1 MPQKPLLKSLIIL
14 FIPVALWLIGRY
26 ALPVFLP
33 FFLAALLALV
43 AEPLVRVFQ
52 RQLRLPRGLATGI
65 GVTLTLLLGILLLLS
80 LGALLLH
87 QLRNLAGI
95 LPDFTGM
102 ALSGMDSLEHFLL
115 NVAKKTPAPLQVPLA
130 NSIENTFSNG
140 TQVLDKATSW
150 LLHVASGVVT
160 RIPDGALGFGTWLL
174 ATFMISARLP
184 DLRTKLAA
192 RLPQSWKQQY
202 LPAVKQLKGNLSGW
216 FLAQLKLTGITFLV
230 LSAGFLLLQI
240 SYAPLWAALISLVDA
255 LPILGTG
262 TVLLPWSLISLLQG
276 EPVRALGLLGIYVS
290 AAILRSILEP
300 KLVGKQLGL
309 DPLLTL
315 LAMYTGYRLWG
326 ILGMLLSPLLAV
338 TAVQLLKLS
347 RKTP

>member
-1 MPQKPLLKSLIIL
+1 MLQKPLLKSLITL
-14 FIPVALWLIGRY
+14 LVPVVLWLVGRY
-26 ALPVFLP
+26 ALPIFLP
-33 FFLAALLALV
+33 FLLATVLALI
-43 AEPLVRVFQ
+43 AEPLVRIFHQ
-52 RQLRLPRGLATGI
+52 RLHLSRGLSAGI
-65 GVTLTLLLGILLLLS
+65 GVTLALLLGALFLLS
-80 LGALLLH
+80 LGALLLR
-87 QLRNLAGI
+87 QLHNLAGI
-95 LPDFTGM
+95 LPDFTQM
-102 ALSGMDSLEHFLL
+102 ALTGMDSLEHFLL
-115 NVAKKTPAPLQVPLA
+115 DVAKKTPTPLQVPLA

-184 DLRTKLAA
+184 DLRKKLAA
-192 RLPQSWKQQY
+192 QLPQSWRQQY
-202 LPAVKQLKGNLSGW
+202 LPAVKQLKGNLAGW

-230 LSAGFLLLQI
+230 LCAGFLLLQI
-240 SYAPLWAALISLVDA
+240 SFAPLWAALISLVDA

-262 TVLLPWSLISLLQG
+262 TILLPWSLICLLQG
-276 EPVRALGLLGIYVS
+276 EPIRAVGLLGIYIC

-300 KLVGKQLGL
+300 KLIGKQLGL

-326 ILGMLLSPLLAV
+326 ILGMLLAPLLAITV
-338 TAVQLLKLS
+338 VQLLKLS
-347 RKTP
+347 QN

>member
-1 MPQKPLLKSLIIL
+1 
-14 FIPVALWLIGRY
+14 
-26 ALPVFLP
+26 
-33 FFLAALLALV
+33 
-43 AEPLVRVFQ
+43 
-52 RQLRLPRGLATGI
+52 
-65 GVTLTLLLGILLLLS
+65 
-80 LGALLLH
+80 
-87 QLRNLAGI
+87 
-95 LPDFTGM
+95 M
-102 ALSGMDSLEHFLL
+102 ALTGMDSLEHFLL
-115 NVAKKTPAPLQVPLA
+115 DVAKKTPTPLQIPLA

-184 DLRTKLAA
+184 DLRKKLAA
-192 RLPQSWKQQY
+192 QLPQSWRQQY
-202 LPAVKQLKGNLSGW
+202 LPAVKQLKGNLAGW

-230 LSAGFLLLQI
+230 LCAGFLLLQI
-240 SYAPLWAALISLVDA
+240 SFAPLWAALISLVDA

-262 TVLLPWSLISLLQG
+262 TILLPWSLICLLQG
-276 EPVRALGLLGIYVS
+276 EPIRAVGLLGIYIC

-300 KLVGKQLGL
+300 KLIGKQLGL

-326 ILGMLLSPLLAV
+326 ILGMLLAPLLAI
-338 TAVQLLKLS
+338 TGVQLLKLS
-347 RKTP
+347 QN

>member
-14 FIPVALWLIGRY
+14 FVPVALWLIGRY

-33 FFLAALLALV
+33 FLLATALALV

-52 RQLRLPRGLATGI
+52 RRLHLPRGIAAGI
-65 GVTLTLLLGILLLLS
+65 GVTLTLLLGLLLLLS
-80 LGALLLH
+80 LGALLLR
-87 QLRNLAGI
+87 QLHNLVGI
-95 LPDFTGM
+95 LPDFTDM

-115 NVAKKTPAPLQVPLA
+115 NIAKKTPTPLQAPLA
-130 NSIENTFSNG
+130 HSIENTFSNG
-140 TQVLDKATSW
+140 TQVLDKATGW

-184 DLRTKLAA
+184 SLRVKLAA
-192 RLPQSWKQQY
+192 QLPQSWRQQY
-202 LPAVKQLKGNLSGW
+202 LPAVKQLKSNLFGW
-216 FLAQLKLTGITFLV
+216 FLAQLKLTLITFLV

-240 SYAPLWAALISLVDA
+240 SFAPLWAALISLVDA

-262 TVLLPWSLISLLQG
+262 TVLLPWSLICLLQG
-276 EPVRALGLLGIYVS
+276 EPIRAVGLLGIYVC
-290 AAILRSILEP
+290 AAILRSVLEP
-300 KLVGKQLGL
+300 KLIGKQLGL

-326 ILGMLLSPLLAV
+326 ILGMLLAPLLAV